1 MIPPKLA
8 EIIED
13 FQFCEGR
20 EKLELLLQYSEEMPP
35 LPEGISPDVN
45 MQKIHECM
53 SPVFVHAQNTAGK
66 MTYTFD
72 VPKEAPTVRGY
83 ASILGQGLNGTT
95 PEETLAVPNDFFVQM
110 GLHQVITGQRLNGI
124 SAIMAYIKNLA
135 QAEIS

>member
-35 LPEGISPDVN
+35 LPDGVSPDKN
-45 MQKIHECM
+45 MHKIHECM
-53 SPVFVHAQNTAGK
+53 SPVFVHAEKADGK

-72 VPKEAPTVRGY
+72 VPREAPTVRGY

-95 PEETLAVPNDFFVQM
+95 PEETLAVPNDFFIQM
-110 GLHQVITGQRLNGI
+110 GLHKVITGQRLNGI
-124 SAIMAYIKNLA
+124 SAIMAYIKTLA
-135 QAEIS
+135 KDAV